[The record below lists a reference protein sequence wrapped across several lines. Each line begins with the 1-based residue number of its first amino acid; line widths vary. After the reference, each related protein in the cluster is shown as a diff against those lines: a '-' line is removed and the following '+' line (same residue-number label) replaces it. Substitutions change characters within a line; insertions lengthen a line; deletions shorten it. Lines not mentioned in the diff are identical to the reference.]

1 MNEYVV
7 LISKLDEDL
16 PYTSYNN
23 SCALFSTLQKAKKYA
38 KSYAEDDAFG
48 NEEVVS
54 ENDGM
59 FLKVV
64 DEEMTVN
71 VCEVSVIP
79 CVVDEFDEPDLDEEK
94 HVKTYADYCLEEVTA
109 GQNVIVNQ
117 IADKEWRIIDVEDS
131 TVTDMK
137 VIGKIIC
144 FFNMRGERISYWKS
158 IVEYCEAFSVD
169 NEEKWVLSFFP
180 DVEPDEEM
188 FEEVEKDDKER
199 GTVSKYVNHKWI
211 VTGTKAKLIELIYDM
226 DLEDDHYTLEKED
239 EQ

>member
-1 MNEYVV
+1 MYEYIV

-38 KSYAEDDAFG
+38 KSYAEDEAFG

-64 DEEMTVN
+64 DEEKTVN
-71 VCEVSVIP
+71 ICEVSVIP

-94 HVKTYADYCLEEVTA
+94 PVKTYVDYCLEEVTA
-109 GQNVIVNQ
+109 GQNVTVTKIG
-117 IADKEWRIIDVEDS
+117 DKEWRIIDIEDS

-137 VIGKIIC
+137 IIGKIIY
-144 FFNMRGERISYWKS
+144 FFNMRGERISCWKS
-158 IVEYCEAFSVD
+158 IVEYCEAFSD
-169 NEEKWVLSFFP
+169 DEEKWVLSFFP
-180 DVEPDEEM
+180 DIEPDEEM
-188 FEEVEKDDKER
+188 FEEVEKDDKDR
-199 GTVSKYVNHKWI
+199 GTISKYVDHKWI
-211 VTGTKAKLIELIYDM
+211 ITGTKPKLIELIYDM
-226 DLEDDHYTLEKED
+226 DLENDNYTLKKEN
-239 EQ
+239 ER